1 MGMIGGG
8 QLALPPEKVLSSEAQ
23 GSLVQRVALS
33 LSSMLTP
40 SPPPPT
46 RDASVLA
53 RLPDTPWGAPVAPTQ
68 FTEEPEDQTVV
79 AGQRIV
85 LSCVV
90 LNYSG
95 IVQWTKDGLA
105 LGMGQGLKA
114 WPRYR
119 IIGTSDSGQ
128 YNLEITDAELSDDAL
143 YECQATE
150 AALRSRQAK
159 LTVLIPPEDPVID
172 GAPKI
177 LLRAGTP
184 HNLTCRARS
193 AKPAATIIWLRDGQ
207 QQEGAV
213 TTTEVLP
220 DGKRETTT
228 SLLLIN
234 PTDVDIGRVFSC
246 RSVNEAIPAGKETSI
261 QLDVHLLGVPRFSS
275 LCPALGM
282 ESDGFQARS
291 GAPPSPALPGPG
303 YPSAGR
309 GDPPPHGR
317 ERLASAGQHRH
328 PVATTENHRS
338 VARMPRDPP
347 TVTLSIQPQTVR
359 EEERVVFTC
368 MATANPEIKGYRWA
382 KGGLLIEDATDSR
395 YETQVDYTFFTE
407 PVSCEVHNNVGS
419 TNVSTL
425 VDVHFAPRIVVEPK
439 PTTTDLGSDVTLT
452 CVWAGNPPLTLT
464 WTKKGSNMVLSNSN
478 QLYLKAVTQDEA
490 GQYVCK
496 AIVPRIGV
504 GEREVT
510 LYVNGPPIISSEAVQ
525 YAVRGDRGK
534 VECFIGSTP
543 PPDRIAWAWKENI
556 LETGTLER
564 YTVERSATGA
574 GVLSTLTINNVMEAD
589 FQTSY
594 NCTAW
599 NGFGPGTAIIRLEE
613 REVLPVG
620 IIAGATIGA
629 GILVIIFLVALVCFL
644 YRRRKGSRKDV
655 TLRKLDI
662 KVETV
667 NREPLTL
674 HPDREEDTASVST
687 ATRVMK
693 AIYSSFKDDVDL
705 KQDLRCDTIDTR
717 EEYELKDPTNG
728 YYNVRAHED
737 RPASRSVLYADYRA
751 PGPARYDARPAS
763 RLSHSSGYAQLNTYA
778 RGPGSEYSAE
788 PAPGPAPGPAT
799 GDTASQ
805 LSYENYGGHAAFPP
819 SAGYATYRLGY
830 SQPPPPS
837 LDRAAY
843 DAMGKYASATRFSYT
858 SQHSDYG
865 QRFQQRMQTHV

>member
-1 MGMIGGG
+1 
-8 QLALPPEKVLSSEAQ
+8 
-23 GSLVQRVALS
+23 
-33 LSSMLTP
+33 ML
-40 SPPPPT
+40 
-46 RDASVLA
+46 VLA
-53 RLPDTPWGAPVAPTQ
+53 ALWVFSGAGAAFAQVVQTR

-79 AGQRIV
+79 AGERTV

-119 IIGTSDSGQ
+119 IIGSADSGQ

-150 AALRSRQAK
+150 AALRSRRAK
-159 LTVLIPPEDPVID
+159 LTVLIPPEDPIID
-172 GAPKI
+172 GAPEI

-184 HNLTCRARS
+184 YNLTCWARN
-193 AKPAATIIWLRDGQ
+193 AKPAASIVWFRDGVQ
-207 QQEGAV
+207 QPEAV
-213 TTTEVLP
+213 MATEVLS
-220 DGKRETTT
+220 DGKRETTM
-228 SLLLIN
+228 SQLLIN
-234 PTDVDIGRVFSC
+234 PTDQDIGRVFACHCS
-246 RSVNEAIPAGKETSI
+246 NEAAPDGKETSVK
-261 QLDVHLLGVPRFSS
+261 LNVH
-275 LCPALGM
+275 
-282 ESDGFQARS
+282 
-291 GAPPSPALPGPG
+291 
-303 YPSAGR
+303 
-309 GDPPPHGR
+309 H
-317 ERLASAGQHRH
+317 
-328 PVATTENHRS
+328 
-338 VARMPRDPP
+338 PP
-347 TVTLSIQPQTVR
+347 TLTLSIQPQTVQ
-359 EEERVVFTC
+359 EGEKVTFTC
-368 MATANPEIKGYRWA
+368 LATANPEIKGYRWA
-382 KGGLLIEDATDSR
+382 KGGVILEDAKESK
-395 YETQVDYTFFTE
+395 YETHVDYTFFTE
-407 PVSCEVHNNVGS
+407 PVSCEVHNDVGS
-419 TNVSTL
+419 TNISTL
-425 VDVHFAPRIVVEPK
+425 VDVHFAPRIVVDPK
-439 PTTTDLGSDVTLT
+439 PMTTDIGSDVTLT

-464 WTKKGSNMVLSNSN
+464 WTKKESNMVLSNSN
-478 QLYLKAVTQDEA
+478 QLFLKSVTQAEA

-504 GEREVT
+504 GEREVS
-510 LYVNGPPIISSEAVQ
+510 LFVNGPPIISSDTVQ

-543 PPDRIAWAWKENI
+543 LPDRIAWGWKENI

-564 YTVERSATGA
+564 YTVERSNIGH
-574 GVLSTLTINNVMEAD
+574 GVLSTLTINNVMEVD
-589 FQTSY
+589 FQTRY

-599 NGFGPGTAIIRLEE
+599 NSFGARTVIIQLEE
-613 REVLPVG
+613 KEVIPVG

-629 GILVIIFLVALVCFL
+629 GILVIFCFAALAYFL

-674 HPDREEDTASVST
+674 HTDREEDTASVST

-737 RPASRSVLYADYRA
+737 RPSSRTVLYADYRN
-751 PGPARYDARPAS
+751 PGPARYEARPSS
-763 RLSHSSGYAQLNTYA
+763 RLSHSSGYAQLSTYG
-778 RGPGSEYSAE
+778 RGPTSDYSGD
-788 PAPGPAPGPAT
+788 PVPGPTAGPTTAE
-799 GDTASQ
+799 TASQ
-805 LSYENYGGHAAFPP
+805 LSYETYGGHTVFPP
-819 SAGYATYRLGY
+819 NAGYATYRLGY
-830 SQPPPPS
+830 TQPPPPA
-837 LDRAAY
+837 LDRATY
-843 DAMGKYASATRFSYT
+843 DTYDPLGKYTTATRFSYT
-858 SQHSDYG
+858 SSDYG

>member
-1 MGMIGGG
+1 
-8 QLALPPEKVLSSEAQ
+8 Q
-23 GSLVQRVALS
+23 
-33 LSSMLTP
+33 
-40 SPPPPT
+40 T
-46 RDASVLA
+46 RFV
-53 RLPDTPWGAPVAPTQ
+53 
-68 FTEEPEDQTVV
+68 EEPEDQTVV

-119 IIGTSDSGQ
+119 IVGTADSGQ
-128 YNLEITDAELSDDAL
+128 YNLEISGAELSDDAV

-150 AALRSRQAK
+150 AALRSRRAR
-159 LTVLIPPEDPVID
+159 LTVLTKTHAVSPVPSFFSPEDPVID
-172 GAPKI
+172 GAPEI

-184 HNLTCRARS
+184 YNLTCRARS
-193 AKPAATIIWLRDGQ
+193 AKPAATIVWYRDGLQ
-207 QQEGAV
+207 QDGAV
-213 TTTEVLP
+213 TSTEVLP
-220 DGKRETTT
+220 DGKFFLTT
-228 SLLLIN
+228 SLLAIN
-234 PTDVDIGRVFSC
+234 PTDLDIGRVFFF
-246 RSVNEAIPAGKETSI
+246 RSTNDAIPAGKETFVK
-261 QLDVHLLGVPRFSS
+261 LNVHRLS
-275 LCPALGM
+275 LCPLGRA
-282 ESDGFQARS
+282 D
-291 GAPPSPALPGPG
+291 PVPLVALPTLPIFF
-303 YPSAGR
+303 
-309 GDPPPHGR
+309 
-317 ERLASAGQHRH
+317 
-328 PVATTENHRS
+328 
-338 VARMPRDPP
+338 P
-347 TVTLSIQPQTVR
+347 TVTLSIQPQTVQ
-359 EEERVVFTC
+359 EGERVVFTC

-382 KGGLLIEDATDSR
+382 KGGVIIEFFLENKYD
-395 YETQVDYTFFTE
+395 TQVDYTFFTE
-407 PVSCEVHNNVGS
+407 PVSCEVHNDIGS

-425 VDVHFAPRIVVEPK
+425 VDVHFAPRIVVDPK
-439 PTTTDLGSDVTLT
+439 PTITDIGSDVTLT
-452 CVWAGNPPLTLT
+452 CVWSGNLFFTLT
-464 WTKKGSNMVLSNSN
+464 WTKKESNMVLSNSN
-478 QLYLKAVTQDEA
+478 QLYLKSVTQADA

-510 LYVNGPPIISSEAVQ
+510 LFVNGPPIISSEAVQ

-556 LETGTLER
+556 LEAGTLER
-564 YTVERSATGA
+564 YTVERTNTGS
-574 GVLSTLTINNVMEAD
+574 GVLSTLTINNVMDAD
-589 FQTSY
+589 FQTRY

-599 NGFGPGTAIIRLEE
+599 NSFGPGTAIIQLEE
-613 REVLPVG
+613 KEVLPVG

-629 GILVIIFLVALVCFL
+629 SILVICFLVALICFL

-674 HPDREEDTASVST
+674 LFFREEDTASVST

-737 RPASRSVLYADYRA
+737 RFFFRTVLYADYRN
-751 PGPARYDARPAS
+751 PGPARYDTRPPS
-763 RLSHSSGYAQLNTYA
+763 RLSHSSGYAQLNTYS
-778 RGPGSEYSAE
+778 RGPASDYNTEAA
-788 PAPGPAPGPAT
+788 PAPGPPPGTA
-799 GDTASQ
+799 GGETASQ
-805 LSYENYGGHAAFPP
+805 LSYENYGGHAAFP
-819 SAGYATYRLGY
+819 AGGGYATYRLGY
-830 SQPPPPS
+830 GQPAS
-837 LDRAAY
+837 LDRAPYDAY

>member
-1 MGMIGGG
+1 MRSLLILLCLLSAAGTRG
-8 QLALPPEKVLSSEAQ
+8 QA
-23 GSLVQRVALS
+23 VQ
-33 LSSMLTP
+33 
-40 SPPPPT
+40 T
-46 RDASVLA
+46 RFV
-53 RLPDTPWGAPVAPTQ
+53 
-68 FTEEPEDQTVV
+68 EEPEDQTVV

-119 IIGTSDSGQ
+119 IVGTADSGQ
-128 YNLEITDAELSDDAL
+128 YNLEISDAELSDDAV

-150 AALRSRQAK
+150 AALRSRRAK
-159 LTVLIPPEDPVID
+159 LTVLIPPEDPTID
-172 GAPKI
+172 GAPEI

-184 HNLTCRARS
+184 YNLTCRARS
-193 AKPAATIIWLRDGQ
+193 AKPAATIIWYRDGLQ
-207 QQEGAV
+207 QDGAI
-213 TTTEVLP
+213 TSTEVLA

-228 SLLLIN
+228 SQLAIN
-234 PTDVDIGRVFSC
+234 PTDLDIGRVFSC
-246 RSVNEAIPAGKETSI
+246 RSTNDAIPAGKETFVK
-261 QLDVHLLGVPRFSS
+261 LNVH
-275 LCPALGM
+275 
-282 ESDGFQARS
+282 
-291 GAPPSPALPGPG
+291 
-303 YPSAGR
+303 
-309 GDPPPHGR
+309 H
-317 ERLASAGQHRH
+317 
-328 PVATTENHRS
+328 
-338 VARMPRDPP
+338 PP
-347 TVTLSIQPQTVR
+347 TVTLSIQPQTVQ
-359 EEERVVFTC
+359 EGERVVFTC
-368 MATANPEIKGYRWA
+368 MATANPEIRGYRWA
-382 KGGLLIEDATDSR
+382 KGGVIIEDAKENKYD
-395 YETQVDYTFFTE
+395 TQVDYTFFTE
-407 PVSCEVHNNVGS
+407 PVSCEVHNDIGS

-425 VDVHFAPRIVVEPK
+425 VDVHFAPRIVVDPK
-439 PTTTDLGSDVTLT
+439 PTITDIGSDVTLT
-452 CVWAGNPPLTLT
+452 CVWSGNPPLTLT
-464 WTKKGSNMVLSNSN
+464 WTKKESNMVLSNSN
-478 QLYLKAVTQDEA
+478 QLYLKSVTQADA
-490 GQYVCK
+490 GQYICK

-556 LETGTLER
+556 LEAGTLER
-564 YTVERSATGA
+564 YTVERTNTGS
-574 GVLSTLTINNVMEAD
+574 GVLSTLTINNVMDAD
-589 FQTSY
+589 FQTRY

-599 NGFGPGTAIIRLEE
+599 NSFGPGTAIIQLEE
-613 REVLPVG
+613 KEVLPVG

-629 GILVIIFLVALVCFL
+629 SILVISFLVALACFL

-674 HPDREEDTASVST
+674 HTDREEDTASVST

-737 RPASRSVLYADYRA
+737 RPSSRTVLYADYRA
-751 PGPARYDARPAS
+751 PGTGRYDTRPPS
-763 RLSHSSGYAQLNTYA
+763 RLSHSSGYAQLSTYS
-778 RGPGSEYSAE
+778 RGPAADYTPEPA
-788 PAPGPAPGPAT
+788 PAPGPAPGTAA

-805 LSYENYGGHAAFPP
+805 LSYENYGGHAAFPTGT
-819 SAGYATYRLGY
+819 GYPTYRLGY
-830 SQPPPPS
+830 GQPPN
-837 LDRAAY
+837 LERAPYDAY
-843 DAMGKYASATRFSYT
+843 DPMGKYASATRFSYT

>member
-1 MGMIGGG
+1 
-8 QLALPPEKVLSSEAQ
+8 Q
-23 GSLVQRVALS
+23 
-33 LSSMLTP
+33 
-40 SPPPPT
+40 T
-46 RDASVLA
+46 RFV
-53 RLPDTPWGAPVAPTQ
+53 
-68 FTEEPEDQTVV
+68 EEPEDQTVV

-119 IIGTSDSGQ
+119 IVGTADSGQ
-128 YNLEITDAELSDDAL
+128 YNLEISDAELSDDAT

-150 AALRSRQAK
+150 AALRSRRAK
-159 LTVLIPPEDPVID
+159 LTVLIPPEDPTID
-172 GAPKI
+172 GAPEI

-184 HNLTCRARS
+184 YNLTCRARS
-193 AKPAATIIWLRDGQ
+193 AKPAATIVWFRDGLQ
-207 QQEGAV
+207 QDGAV
-213 TTTEVLP
+213 TTTEVLA

-228 SLLLIN
+228 SLLAIN
-234 PTDVDIGRVFSC
+234 PTDLDIGRVFSC
-246 RSVNEAIPAGKETSI
+246 RSANDAIPAGKETFVK
-261 QLDVHLLGVPRFSS
+261 LNVH
-275 LCPALGM
+275 
-282 ESDGFQARS
+282 
-291 GAPPSPALPGPG
+291 
-303 YPSAGR
+303 
-309 GDPPPHGR
+309 H
-317 ERLASAGQHRH
+317 
-328 PVATTENHRS
+328 
-338 VARMPRDPP
+338 PP
-347 TVTLSIQPQTVR
+347 TVTLSIQPQTVQ
-359 EEERVVFTC
+359 EGERVVFTC
-368 MATANPEIKGYRWA
+368 LATANPEIKGYRWA
-382 KGGLLIEDATDSR
+382 KGGVIIEDAKENR
-395 YETQVDYTFFTE
+395 YDTQVDYTFFTE
-407 PVSCEVHNNVGS
+407 PVSCEVHNDIGS

-425 VDVHFAPRIVVEPK
+425 VDVHFAPRIVVDPK
-439 PTTTDLGSDVTLT
+439 PTVTDIGSDVTLT
-452 CVWAGNPPLTLT
+452 CVWSGNPPLTLT
-464 WTKKGSNMVLSNSN
+464 WTKKESNMVLSNSN
-478 QLYLKAVTQDEA
+478 QLYLKSVTQADA

-510 LYVNGPPIISSEAVQ
+510 LFVNGPPIISSEAVQ

-556 LETGTLER
+556 LEAGTLER
-564 YTVERSATGA
+564 YTVERMNTGS
-574 GVLSTLTINNVMEAD
+574 GVLSTLTINNVMDAD
-589 FQTSY
+589 FQTRY

-599 NGFGPGTAIIRLEE
+599 NSFGPGTAIIQLEE
-613 REVLPVG
+613 KEVLPVG

-629 GILVIIFLVALVCFL
+629 SILLITFLVALTCFL

-674 HPDREEDTASVST
+674 HTDREEDTASVST

-737 RPASRSVLYADYRA
+737 RPSSRSVLYADYRN
-751 PGPARYDARPAS
+751 PGPSRYDTRPPS
-763 RLSHSSGYAQLNTYA
+763 RLSHSSGYAQLSTYT
-778 RGPGSEYSAE
+778 RGGPTSDYTSEAP
-788 PAPGPAPGPAT
+788 PAPGAAPSTAG
-799 GDTASQ
+799 GDTTSQ
-805 LSYENYGGHAAFPP
+805 LSYENYGGHAAFPAGP
-819 SAGYATYRLGY
+819 GYATYRLGY
-830 SQPPPPS
+830 GNPPG
-837 LDRAAY
+837 LERAPYDAY
-843 DAMGKYASATRFSYT
+843 DAMGKFASSATRFSYT

>member
-1 MGMIGGG
+1 MRILFLCLLTLADTHG
-8 QLALPPEKVLSSEAQ
+8 QVAQ
-23 GSLVQRVALS
+23 
-33 LSSMLTP
+33 
-40 SPPPPT
+40 T
-46 RDASVLA
+46 RFV
-53 RLPDTPWGAPVAPTQ
+53 
-68 FTEEPEDQTVV
+68 EEPEDQTVV

-105 LGMGQGLKA
+105 LGMGQGLK
-114 WPRYR
+114 
-119 IIGTSDSGQ
+119 
-128 YNLEITDAELSDDAL
+128 
-143 YECQATE
+143 
-150 AALRSRQAK
+150 
-159 LTVLIPPEDPVID
+159 VPPEDPTID
-172 GAPKI
+172 GAPEI

-184 HNLTCRARS
+184 YNLTCRARS
-193 AKPAATIIWLRDGQ
+193 AKPAATIVWYRDGLQ
-207 QQEGAV
+207 QDGAI
-213 TTTEVLP
+213 TSTEVLA

-228 SLLLIN
+228 SQLAIN
-234 PTDVDIGRVFSC
+234 PTDLDIGRVFSC
-246 RSVNEAIPAGKETSI
+246 RSTNDAIPAGKETFVK
-261 QLDVHLLGVPRFSS
+261 LNVH
-275 LCPALGM
+275 
-282 ESDGFQARS
+282 
-291 GAPPSPALPGPG
+291 
-303 YPSAGR
+303 
-309 GDPPPHGR
+309 H
-317 ERLASAGQHRH
+317 
-328 PVATTENHRS
+328 
-338 VARMPRDPP
+338 PP
-347 TVTLSIQPQTVR
+347 TVTLSIQPQTVQ
-359 EEERVVFTC
+359 EGERVVFTC

-382 KGGLLIEDATDSR
+382 KGGVIIEDAKENKYD
-395 YETQVDYTFFTE
+395 TQVDYTFFTE
-407 PVSCEVHNNVGS
+407 PVSCEVHNDIGS

-425 VDVHFAPRIVVEPK
+425 VDVHFAPRIVVDPK
-439 PTTTDLGSDVTLT
+439 PTITDIGSDVTLT
-452 CVWAGNPPLTLT
+452 CVWSGNPPLTLT
-464 WTKKGSNMVLSNSN
+464 WTKKESNMVLSNSN
-478 QLYLKAVTQDEA
+478 QLYLKSVTQADA

-510 LYVNGPPIISSEAVQ
+510 LFVNGPPIISSEAVQ

-556 LETGTLER
+556 LEAGTLER
-564 YTVERSATGA
+564 YTVERTNTGS
-574 GVLSTLTINNVMEAD
+574 GVLSTLTINNVMDAD
-589 FQTSY
+589 FQTRY

-599 NGFGPGTAIIRLEE
+599 NSFGPGTAIIQLEE
-613 REVLPVG
+613 KANVSPSPVEVLPVG

-629 GILVIIFLVALVCFL
+629 SILVISFLVVLACFL

-674 HPDREEDTASVST
+674 HTDREEDTASVST

-737 RPASRSVLYADYRA
+737 RPSSRTVLYADYRN
-751 PGPARYDARPAS
+751 PGPARYDTRPPS
-763 RLSHSSGYAQLNTYA
+763 RLSHSSGYAQLNTYS
-778 RGPGSEYSAE
+778 RGPASDYNAE
-788 PAPGPAPGPAT
+788 AAPGPGPPPGTA
-799 GDTASQ
+799 GGETASQ
-805 LSYENYGGHAAFPP
+805 LSYENYGGHAAFPAG
-819 SAGYATYRLGY
+819 AGYATYRLGY
-830 SQPPPPS
+830 GQPPS
-837 LDRAAY
+837 LDRAPYDAY
-843 DAMGKYASATRFSYT
+843 DPMGKYASATRFSYT